1 MINDLQKEN
10 KTEILSVIYEGEVSG
25 LVITLLYKDMVLV
38 DYLAIAPD
46 KRKLGIGSK
55 IVDEIRR
62 RYKNRRII
70 LEIETI
76 DDTAENNEQRI
87 RRKKFY
93 IKNGLKSNE
102 MLVRLNGIEMETMVF
117 SEKIDYE
124 EYYSIYENTFSERI
138 CSLVS
143 KI

>member
-1 MINDLQKEN
+1 
-10 KTEILSVIYEGEVSG
+10 
-25 LVITLLYKDMVLV
+25 
-38 DYLAIAPD
+38 
-46 KRKLGIGSK
+46 
-55 IVDEIRR
+55 
-62 RYKNRRII
+62 
-70 LEIETI
+70 
-76 DDTAENNEQRI
+76 
-87 RRKKFY
+87 
-93 IKNGLKSNE
+93 